1 MAKEIVLDIET
12 QNIFADVGNDIKGLK
27 VSVVCLYDY
36 NTGEF
41 SSFREDELKNLWP
54 LLENADRIIGYNSI
68 YFDIP
73 VLNNYYSGNLLS
85 FPQLDML
92 VEIKKNLGS
101 RLKLNDV
108 AKATLKIE
116 KSGEG
121 LQAVEWFK
129 QGNWD
134 DLIKYCMD
142 DVKITRDV
150 YEFGKKNKQ
159 LFYNDLMS
167 GALRP
172 FPVNFEMPAAI
183 LETPRNVNLSLPF

>member
-1 MAKEIVLDIET
+1 MSREIVLDIET
-12 QNIFADVGNDIKGLK
+12 QNIFADVNNDIRGLK

-36 NTGEF
+36 ATDTF
-41 SSFREDELKNLWP
+41 QSFKEDELKNMWP
-54 LLENADRIIGYNSI
+54 LLEQADRIIGYNSI
-68 YFDIP
+68 FFDIP
-73 VLNNYYSGNLLS
+73 VLNNYYAGDLLKL
-85 FPQLDML
+85 PQLDML
-92 VEIKKNLGS
+92 VEIKKNLGN

-121 LQAVEWFK
+121 LQAVQWYKE
-129 QGNWD
+129 GNWD

-159 LFYNDLMS
+159 LFYNDILT
-167 GALRP
+167 GQLRP
-172 FPVNFEMPAAI
+172 FPVNFEMPAAST
-183 LETPRNVNLSLPF
+183 TPMNVNLSLPF

>member
-27 VSVVCLYDY
+27 VSVVCLFDY
-36 NTGEF
+36 ATGEF
-41 SSFREDELKNLWP
+41 QSFREEELKKLWP
-54 LLENADRIIGYNSI
+54 LLEQADRIIGYNSI

-73 VLNNYYSGNLLS
+73 VLNNYYPGDLLS

-92 VEIKKNLGS
+92 VEIKKNLGT

-150 YEFGKKNKQ
+150 YEFGRKNKQ
-159 LFYNDLMS
+159 LFYHDIMS
-167 GALRP
+167 GDLRP
-172 FPVNFEMPAAI
+172 FPVNFDMPAAVM
-183 LETPRNVNLSLPF
+183 ETPRNVNLSLPF